1 MKDTKLNFDNTSIA
15 FSSKSNWDLRKA
27 KWIFTSFN
35 SNLLVKIG
43 SDIMLKALKIK
54 LPVKGLIK
62 NTVFAQ
68 FCGGET
74 INDSISSV
82 DNLAK
87 YGIGSILD
95 YSVEGEKNEKGFD
108 KGAEEIIRTIK
119 KAKDQENIPFSV
131 FKTSGIA
138 SVKLLEKMQAGQELN
153 EKEKNSQI
161 RLKQRFERICR
172 FAYDM
177 QVPLMIDAEETWIQK
192 IVDEMV
198 LEMMRKFNRERCIIH
213 ITYQM
218 YRKKSLEELMHLE
231 ETARKEGFF
240 AGAKLVR
247 GAYME
252 KEAERAEEKGYEN
265 PINPSKAL
273 TDKMYDDG
281 LRFCVEKRDIM
292 TVCAGTHNEKS
303 SLLLAQLMDENNIEH
318 KDKRFWFAQLYG
330 MSDHI
335 SFNLANAG
343 YNVAKYLPY
352 GPIDKVMPYLVRRAQ
367 ENKSVSGQSSRE
379 LSLIVS
385 EIKRRIHAN

>member
-1 MKDTKLNFDNTSIA
+1 MKETKLNFNDTSIA
-15 FSSKSNWDLRKA
+15 FTSKSNWDLRKA

-35 SNLLVKIG
+35 SSLLVKLG
-43 SDIMLKALKIK
+43 SDILLKALKIK

-82 DNLAK
+82 ENLAS

-108 KGAEEIIRTIK
+108 KVAEEIILTIK
-119 KAKDQENIPFSV
+119 KAKDQVGIPFSV

-138 SVKLLEKMQAGQELN
+138 SVSLLEKIQAGTELKEE
-153 EKEKNSQI
+153 EKISYEK
-161 RLKQRFERICR
+161 LKARFEHICQ
-172 FAYDM
+172 FAYDNH
-177 QVPLMIDAEETWIQK
+177 VPLMIDAEETWIQK
-192 IVDEMV
+192 VVDDMV
-198 LEMMRKFNRERCIIH
+198 LEMMRKFNKEKCIIH

-218 YRKKSLEELMHLE
+218 YRKKSLQELIDLE
-231 ETARKEGFF
+231 RTARSEGFF

-252 KEAERAEEKGYEN
+252 KESARAKKRGYED
-265 PINPSKAL
+265 PINPGKEA

-281 LRFCVEKRDIM
+281 LRFCVEKKDIM

-303 SLLLAQLMDENNIEH
+303 SLLLAELMDKNNIDH
-318 KDKRFWFAQLYG
+318 NDKRFWFSQLYG

-352 GPIDKVMPYLVRRAQ
+352 GPIDKVMPYLIRRAQ

-379 LSLIVS
+379 LSLIIK
-385 EIKRRIHAN
+385 EIKRRKESA